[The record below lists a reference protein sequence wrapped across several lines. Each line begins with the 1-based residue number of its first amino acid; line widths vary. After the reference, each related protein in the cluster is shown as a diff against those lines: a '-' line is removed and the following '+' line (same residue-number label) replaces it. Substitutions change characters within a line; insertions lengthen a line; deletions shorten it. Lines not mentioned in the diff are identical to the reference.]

1 MVCYATME
9 RDAADAAYAKLH
21 EKEPYHNGSFT
32 SWSKDRG
39 EEHPYHFRDG
49 VSIGVTDHDVAPWD
63 KFPTEVNASPTRPGA
78 GEDQAPES

>member
-21 EKEPYHNGSFT
+21 EEEPYHNGSFT
-32 SWSKDRG
+32 SWSKHRG

-49 VSIGVTDHDVAPWD
+49 VSIGVTDHDVTPWD
-63 KFPTEVNASPTRPGA
+63 KFPTEVNASPVRPA
-78 GEDQAPES
+78 SSES